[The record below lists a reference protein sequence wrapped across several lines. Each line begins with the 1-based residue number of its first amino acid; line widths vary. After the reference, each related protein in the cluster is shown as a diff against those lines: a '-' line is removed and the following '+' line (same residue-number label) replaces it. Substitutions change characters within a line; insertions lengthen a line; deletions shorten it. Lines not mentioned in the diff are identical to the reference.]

1 MGKIRSF
8 FSVDYHYKEE
18 VRNYTRIDGIL
29 AIVYYVILMILYFF
43 MGRLYLNKQIY
54 LGIPINLLCALI
66 CILIV
71 LLRKQKLSSLGIT
84 KYKLKSSIILGSFL
98 GILFLVFNGIIPALF
113 SERELISADM
123 LLYNIF
129 YFFTVIGFVE
139 ELIFR
144 GFIQTRLYG
153 IIKNNFLAIII
164 TGVMFSLMHIPFQM
178 SHVNM
183 SLSQFFSENTLW
195 LITLVGW
202 HVFFNFLYK
211 KYNSIFTGTI
221 VHGFM
226 NFSSTLFR

>member
-8 FSVDYHYKEE
+8 FSVDNHYKEE
-18 VRNYTRIDGIL
+18 AKNYTRIDGFIC
-29 AIVYYVILMILYFF
+29 AVYYAIFMITYYF
-43 MGRLYLNKQIY
+43 MGKLYLSKKIY
-54 LGIPINLLCALI
+54 LGTGINLLLALI

-98 GILFLVFNGIIPALF
+98 GILFVVFNGIIPALF
-113 SERELISADM
+113 SKAELISADM

-129 YFFTVIGFVE
+129 YFFIVIGFVE

-153 IIKNNFLAIII
+153 IIKNDFLAIII
-164 TGVMFSLMHIPFQM
+164 AGVMFSFMHIPFQM
-178 SHVNM
+178 SLVNM
-183 SLSQFFSENTLW
+183 SFFQYFSENILQ
-195 LITLVGW
+195 LIIYVVW
-202 HVFFNFLYK
+202 HVLFNFLYK

-221 VHGFM
+221 LHGFV
-226 NFSSTLFR
+226 NFSSSLFR

>member
-8 FSVDYHYKEE
+8 FSVDNHYKEE
-18 VRNYTRIDGIL
+18 VRNYTRIDGII
-29 AIVYYVILMILYFF
+29 AIVYYVFLMVAYFSMGQILLK
-43 MGRLYLNKQIY
+43 KQIY
-54 LGIPINLLCALI
+54 LGVVVNLLLVLV

-84 KYKLKSSIILGSFL
+84 KEKLKNSIILGSFL
-98 GILFLVFNGIIPALF
+98 GGLFLVFNGIIPVLF
-113 SERELISADM
+113 SKRELISADM
-123 LLYNIF
+123 VLYNIF
-129 YFFTVIGFVE
+129 YYFVIIGFVE

-153 IIKNNFLAIII
+153 IIKNDFLAIII
-164 TGVMFSLMHIPFQM
+164 AGVMFSLMHIPFQM
-178 SHVNM
+178 SLVNM
-183 SLSQFFSENTLW
+183 RLFQYFSENILQ
-195 LITLVGW
+195 LIILVGW

-226 NFSSTLFR
+226 NFSSNLFR